1 MKKTIFIT
9 GSTDGIGKV
18 AAIALAKAGH
28 AIYIHGR
35 NAEKV
40 ARVVAETGAVGGF
53 TADLSDLNAVVSL
66 AKEIQEKQLQIDVL
80 INNAGVYHSTKATNE
95 AGLDLRFVVNY
106 LAPVLLTEKLLP
118 LLTDQARILNLSS
131 AAQASVSIPA
141 LRGEENIGEQKAY
154 AQSKLGL
161 TMWSYDLAKAEPGRI
176 VIPVNPGSLLNTR
189 MVQEAFGTHW
199 APADKGA
206 KILCDLA
213 VTDRYPGITG
223 KYFDNDH
230 GAFGRAHADAYD
242 PQKIATLLEATAE
255 LLAPYQ

>member
-1 MKKTIFIT
+1 MKKIIFIT

-18 AAIALAKAGH
+18 TAIALAKAGH
-28 AIYIHGR
+28 AVYIHGR
-35 NAEKV
+35 SAEKV
-40 ARVVAETGAVGGF
+40 ARVTAETGATGGF

-66 AKEIQEKQLQIDVL
+66 ANEIQEKQLQIDVL
-80 INNAGVYHSTKATNE
+80 INNAGVYHSAKATNE

-106 LAPVLLTEKLLP
+106 LAPVLLTQKLLP
-118 LLTDQARILNLSS
+118 QLTAQARILNLSS
-131 AAQASVSIPA
+131 AAQASVSISA
-141 LRGEENIGEQKAY
+141 LRGEESIGEQKAY
-154 AQSKLGL
+154 AQSKLAL
-161 TMWSYDLAKAEPGRI
+161 TMWSFELASAQQGHI

-213 VTDRYPGITG
+213 VTDRYPGVTG
-223 KYFDNDH
+223 KYFDNDS

-242 PQKIATLLEATAE
+242 PQQLATLMEATSE
-255 LLAPYQ
+255 LLAPYL